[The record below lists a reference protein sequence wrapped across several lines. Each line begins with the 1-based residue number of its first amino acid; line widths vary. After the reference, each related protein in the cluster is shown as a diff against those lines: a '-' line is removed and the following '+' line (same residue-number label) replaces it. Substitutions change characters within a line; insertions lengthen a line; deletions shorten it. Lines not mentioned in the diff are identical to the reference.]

1 MKTIVNIFF
10 IVIAFLLGTVDTV
23 SKNNPPPPNANGKI
37 NNGLPPPPPPPTTP
51 IDENLSV
58 LLIIAIM
65 FGIYIIYNQTI
76 KIKKH

>member
-1 MKTIVNIFF
+1 V
-10 IVIAFLLGTVDTV
+10 A
-23 SKNNPPPPNANGKI
+23 KNNPPVPLNGRT
-37 NNGLPPPPPPPTTP
+37 NDGPPPPPTTP

-65 FGIYIIYNQTI
+65 FGIYIIYNETI

>member
-1 MKTIVNIFF
+1 MKTSVNIFF
-10 IVIAFLLGTVDTV
+10 IVIAFLLGSVETVA
-23 SKNNPPPPNANGKI
+23 KNNPPVPLNGRT
-37 NNGLPPPPPPPTTP
+37 NDGPPPPPTTP

-65 FGIYIIYNQTI
+65 FGIYIIYNETI